1 MTGSQPSV
9 AGKAALRT
17 ELKAVRSAFVDGL
30 VPAARIAL
38 ERNLAAQLEAHLDT
52 DRQFAV
58 YAAFGSE
65 ISPASLGLACPPLL
79 PRVGEATAPLTFHH
93 FSAGELVVSRF
104 GVAQPPAWLPSIDPD
119 IVLVPLLGVDRRG
132 HRIGYG
138 AGFYDRTLA
147 SLRRRGPVFA
157 IGCAWDCQFID
168 DIPADEWDEP
178 LDAVATPTRFLQIV
192 PR

>member
-9 AGKAALRT
+9 AAKGALRT
-17 ELKAVRSAFVDGL
+17 VLKAVRSAFVDGL
-30 VPAARIAL
+30 APAARVAL
-38 ERNLAAQLEAHLDT
+38 ERNLAGQLETHLEI

-58 YAAFGSE
+58 YVAFGSE

-79 PRVGEATAPLTFHH
+79 PRVGEAAAPLTFHCA
-93 FSAGELVVSRF
+93 SADALVVSRF
-104 GVAQPPAWLPSIDPD
+104 GVAEPPAGLPGIDPD

-157 IGCAWDCQFID
+157 IGCAWDCQIID
-168 DIPADEWDEP
+168 DVPADEWDEP
-178 LDAVATPTRFLQIV
+178 LDAVATPTRFLRIV